1 MELISLK
8 ADFAAKEL
16 FAHEKVRKQFL
27 SDTLGIPPEDIKS
40 VRLVNPFLRRRYK
53 RQKQG
58 ILDVVLELNDNAK
71 IDIEMQVRRQKHWTR
86 RNLYYLA
93 GMYTDGLMLGER
105 YEKLPRCISISLLDY
120 DFFPGREEYHSI
132 YRLRDSEGK
141 DLTDLWELHIIEL
154 TKALKGTPVDD
165 WIRLFNA
172 EREEE
177 LDMIMTK
184 NEGIT
189 EAINVLKSMSLRRPL
204 KALFEDYMK
213 AKRDRWDEDEYIR
226 DEGRSEGI
234 AIGKSE
240 GIAIGEERGITIGEA
255 RGRSTD
261 ILTLLEQKGTVPAD
275 LRERILSQKD
285 EAVLKQW
292 LLAAASAEDIKA
304 FCEKIGIS

>member
-1 MELISLK
+1 M
-8 ADFAAKEL
+8 
-16 FAHEKVRKQFL
+16 
-27 SDTLGIPPEDIKS
+27 
-40 VRLVNPFLRRRYK
+40 
-53 RQKQG
+53 
-58 ILDVVLELNDNAK
+58 VLELNDNTK

-93 GMYTDGLMLGER
+93 GMYTDGLMPGER

-120 DFFPGREEYHSI
+120 DFFPGREEYHAV
-132 YRLRDSEGK
+132 YRLRDSEGR

-172 EREEE
+172 ESEEE
-177 LDMIMTK
+177 LDMITTK

-226 DEGRSEGI
+226 DEGIAIGEERGRSEGI
-234 AIGKSE
+234 AIGS
-240 GIAIGEERGITIGEA
+240 
-255 RGRSTD
+255 STA
-261 ILTLLEQKGTVPAD
+261 ILTILEQKGTVPTD
-275 LRERILSQKD
+275 LRERIQSQKD
-285 EAVLKQW
+285 ETVLKQW
-292 LLAAASAEDIKA
+292 LLAAASAMDIEN
-304 FCEKIGIS
+304 FREKTEI

>member
-1 MELISLK
+1 
-8 ADFAAKEL
+8 
-16 FAHEKVRKQFL
+16 
-27 SDTLGIPPEDIKS
+27 
-40 VRLVNPFLRRRYK
+40 
-53 RQKQG
+53 
-58 ILDVVLELNDNAK
+58 
-71 IDIEMQVRRQKHWTR
+71 
-86 RNLYYLA
+86 LYYLA

-120 DFFPGREEYHSI
+120 DFFPGREEYHAV
-132 YRLRDSEGK
+132 YRLRDSEGR

-177 LDMIMTK
+177 LDMITTK

-234 AIGKSE
+234 AIGS
-240 GIAIGEERGITIGEA
+240 
-255 RGRSTD
+255 STA
-261 ILTLLEQKGTVPAD
+261 ILTILEQKGTVPAD
-275 LRERILSQKD
+275 LRERIQSQKD
-285 EAVLKQW
+285 ETVLKQW
-292 LLAAASAEDIKA
+292 LLAAASAGDIEN
-304 FCEKIGIS
+304 FREKTEI

>member
-1 MELISLK
+1 MEI
-8 ADFAAKEL
+8 AITPGDFL
-16 FAHEKVRKQFL
+16 WVL
-27 SDTLGIPPEDIKS
+27 
-40 VRLVNPFLRRRYK
+40 LR
-53 RQKQG
+53 
-58 ILDVVLELNDNAK
+58 
-71 IDIEMQVRRQKHWTR
+71 
-86 RNLYYLA
+86 
-93 GMYTDGLMLGER
+93 
-105 YEKLPRCISISLLDY
+105 C
-120 DFFPGREEYHSI
+120 FFEN
-132 YRLRDSEGK
+132 LRDSEGR

-172 EREEE
+172 ESEEE
-177 LDMIMTK
+177 LDMITTK

-189 EAINVLKSMSLRRPL
+189 EAINVLKAMSLRRPL
-204 KALFEDYMK
+204 KALFDDYMK

-226 DEGRSEGI
+226 DEGI
-234 AIGKSE
+234 AIGEERGRSE
-240 GIAIGEERGITIGEA
+240 GIAIGEERGRSEGIAIGS
-255 RGRSTD
+255 STA

>member
-27 SDTLGIPPEDIKS
+27 SDTLGIPLEDIKS
-40 VRLVNPFLRRRYK
+40 VRLLNPFLRRRHK

-71 IDIEMQVRRQKHWTR
+71 INIEMQVRRQKHWTR

-120 DFFPGREEYHSI
+120 DFFPGREEYHAV
-132 YRLRDSEGK
+132 YRLRDSEGR

-154 TKALKGTPVDD
+154 TKALKGTPLDD

-172 EREEE
+172 ER
-177 LDMIMTK
+177 
-184 NEGIT
+184 
-189 EAINVLKSMSLRRPL
+189 
-204 KALFEDYMK
+204 
-213 AKRDRWDEDEYIR
+213 
-226 DEGRSEGI
+226 
-234 AIGKSE
+234 
-240 GIAIGEERGITIGEA
+240 
-255 RGRSTD
+255 
-261 ILTLLEQKGTVPAD
+261 
-275 LRERILSQKD
+275 
-285 EAVLKQW
+285 
-292 LLAAASAEDIKA
+292 
-304 FCEKIGIS
+304 

>member
-1 MELISLK
+1 M
-8 ADFAAKEL
+8 
-16 FAHEKVRKQFL
+16 
-27 SDTLGIPPEDIKS
+27 
-40 VRLVNPFLRRRYK
+40 
-53 RQKQG
+53 
-58 ILDVVLELNDNAK
+58 VLELNDNAK
-71 IDIEMQVRRQKHWTR
+71 INIEMQVRRQKHWTR

-120 DFFPGREEYHSI
+120 DFFPGREEYHAV
-132 YRLRDSEGK
+132 YRLRDSEGR

-172 EREEE
+172 ESEEE
-177 LDMIMTK
+177 LDMITTK

-226 DEGRSEGI
+226 DEG
-234 AIGKSE
+234 
-240 GIAIGEERGITIGEA
+240 IAIGEERGRSEGIKIGEA

-261 ILTLLEQKGTVPAD
+261 IFTLLEQKGTVPAD
-275 LRERILSQKD
+275 LRDRILTQKD

-292 LLAAASAEDIKA
+292 LLAAASAGDIEN
-304 FCEKIGIS
+304 FREKTGIM